1 MTDKFESEEYNED
14 YSNEDFEKLLEE
26 SLNVSDDYQPGD
38 MVQGVI
44 VFTGKEDSFLN
55 IAGKSE
61 AVISTLELQ
70 NDDGTLKYKKG
81 DKVEAYVV
89 SAKEGEIRVTFTIG
103 KGEAN
108 PELLK
113 IAFENEM
120 PVEGTVTAEIKGGFS
135 VNISGQRCFCPF
147 SQIDIKSSDSRE
159 AYLNKTYAFKIIE
172 FKENGRNII
181 VSRRA
186 ILEDMQAQAEDE
198 LKKTLKKG
206 DIVSGEITSKHEF
219 GIFVNIGGIEALV
232 PKSESSWS
240 RGRNDG
246 DFKTGEK
253 VEARIIDIDW
263 NSKKITLSIKQLT
276 PEPWTV
282 HKLQENQTINGR
294 VAAIIPQGAFVELE
308 PGIDGFLHISKMSVT
323 KKISRPQE
331 MINVGDSINVKI
343 NSINDKDKKISLEL
357 ITDEAD
363 PWLTAEDNIMN
374 ETHKGTV
381 ENINNSGVSIRLSN
395 GMLGFIPKNEL
406 LNSSDMQK
414 NYNAGSEITASVKD
428 FDKNSRKLILS
439 EKGAIKKEEE
449 KELNAF
455 ISRNTEASG
464 TSLGGLFKDKF
475 SEIQKQVKK

>member
-1 MTDKFESEEYNED
+1 
-14 YSNEDFEKLLEE
+14 
-26 SLNVSDDYQPGD
+26 
-38 MVQGVI
+38 
-44 VFTGKEDSFLN
+44 
-55 IAGKSE
+55 
-61 AVISTLELQ
+61 
-70 NDDGTLKYKKG
+70 
-81 DKVEAYVV
+81 
-89 SAKEGEIRVTFTIG
+89 
-103 KGEAN
+103 
-108 PELLK
+108 
-113 IAFENEM
+113 
-120 PVEGTVTAEIKGGFS
+120 
-135 VNISGQRCFCPF
+135 
-147 SQIDIKSSDSRE
+147 
-159 AYLNKTYAFKIIE
+159 
-172 FKENGRNII
+172 
-181 VSRRA
+181 
-186 ILEDMQAQAEDE
+186 
-198 LKKTLKKG
+198 
-206 DIVSGEITSKHEF
+206 
-219 GIFVNIGGIEALV
+219 
-232 PKSESSWS
+232 
-240 RGRNDG
+240 
-246 DFKTGEK
+246 
-253 VEARIIDIDW
+253 
-263 NSKKITLSIKQLT
+263 
-276 PEPWTV
+276 
-282 HKLQENQTINGR
+282 
-294 VAAIIPQGAFVELE
+294 
-308 PGIDGFLHISKMSVT
+308 
-323 KKISRPQE
+323 